1 MRGKWNTWVGAGA
14 STAFLL
20 CGAGSARAHGGQGGQ
35 SQPGQQQQ
43 QPPAQPDKDKQPN
56 PAPLSMDNAAATPEE
71 DAASKAVQ
79 QAGEPNKKIHIAEE
93 FLQKIG
99 RA

>member
-14 STAFLL
+14 LTAFLL
-20 CGAGSARAHGGQGGQ
+20 CGAASARAHGGQGGQ

-79 QAGEPNKKIHIAEE
+79 QAGAPHKNISLAEE